1 MQQSPKLIFCPTVA
15 FIGTFC
21 YAVGM
26 KIVVILLQAL
36 GSLGFILYGMKLMS
50 EGIQKSAGGSLH
62 RILNM
67 MTGNRVLA
75 VITGFAVT
83 AIVQSSGATT
93 VMTVSFVNAGLL
105 SLTQA
110 IGVIFGANIGTTVTA
125 WIVALVGFQLKLAEI
140 AIPAFGIGFF
150 LTFFKKLRQE
160 SLGEG
165 IMGFGLLFTGLGI
178 LSSLMPDLSADHLSF
193 LSFAADGSIYS
204 IVVGFTAGF
213 LLTVILH
220 SSSAATAI
228 ILTMAYGKVIGMEFA
243 AASVLGSNVGST
255 IDAVIAAIGS
265 KLNARRTA
273 TVHVL
278 FNVCGALL
286 FLIFF
291 KPSLALLY
299 RLTPASSN
307 FADITIQLALFHSL
321 FNILNTLIALPFVS
335 YIAHFVEWLVK
346 DKGDES
352 PERYQLV
359 MPNETA
365 IKENIEAYIL
375 QAEREISMMSM
386 VVRRMFDTIRP
397 LLEDDHKGSVEAVI
411 EQLVQQ
417 EDYADQMQEEL
428 SRFLIATSRLSL
440 SVKAEHNVR
449 LMLTIVDNL
458 ENMTDHIYE
467 LGLHI
472 EKSKKKKLNIPKE
485 DMDKLLPYLG
495 VVNQF
500 IHFVHDHLNKPLAQ
514 DQLALADEMEQTI
527 DAMRSNLKKLARNR
541 LEEGANV
548 KAELLYIDMVRTIE
562 KVGDCAFTISE
573 TLSKTV

>member
-1 MQQSPKLIFCPTVA
+1 MLR
-15 FIGTFC
+15 
-21 YAVGM
+21 GM
-26 KIVVILLQAL
+26 EIVLILLQAI

-140 AIPAFGIGFF
+140 AVPAFGIGYF
-150 LTFFKKLRQE
+150 LTFFKQIHKE

-178 LSSLMPDLSADHLSF
+178 LSSLMPEISADKLSF
-193 LSFAADGSIYS
+193 LTIAADGSIHS
-204 IVVGFTAGF
+204 IVIGFIAGF
-213 LLTVILH
+213 ILTVILH
-220 SSSAATAI
+220 SSSATTAI

-273 TVHVL
+273 IVHVL
-278 FNVCGALL
+278 FNVCGALI
-286 FLIFF
+286 FLLFF
-291 KPSLALLY
+291 KPLLALLY
-299 RLTPASSN
+299 RLTPDGSG
-307 FADITIQLALFHSL
+307 FADITMRLALFHSL
-321 FNILNTLIALPFVS
+321 FNIVNTLLALPFVS
-335 YIAHFVEWLVK
+335 YIARFVEWLVK
-346 DKGDES
+346 DKGNES
-352 PERYQLV
+352 PEKYQLV
-359 MPNETA
+359 MPKETA

-375 QAEREISMMSM
+375 QAEREISMMST
-386 VVRRMFDTIRP
+386 VVRNMFDTLRP
-397 LLEDDHKGSVEAVI
+397 LLEDAYKGSVDTVI
-411 EQLVQQ
+411 AQLVKQ

-428 SRFLIATSRLSL
+428 SRYLIATSRLSL
-440 SVKAEHNVR
+440 SMRAEHNVR
-449 LMLTIVDNL
+449 LMLTIVDHL
-458 ENMTDHIYE
+458 ENMSDHIYE

-472 EKSKKKKLNIPKE
+472 DKSIKKQLKIPKE
-485 DMDKLLPYLG
+485 DMDKLLPYIG

-527 DAMRSNLKKLARNR
+527 DAMRTNLKKLARSR
-541 LEEGANV
+541 LERGADV

-562 KVGDCAFTISE
+562 KIGDCAFSISE

>member
-1 MQQSPKLIFCPTVA
+1 
-15 FIGTFC
+15 
-21 YAVGM
+21 M
-26 KIVVILLQAL
+26 KIALIVLQAI

-67 MTGNRVLA
+67 MTGNRFLA
-75 VITGFAVT
+75 VLTGFAVT

-105 SLTQA
+105 SLQQA

-125 WIVALVGFQLKLAEI
+125 WVVALVGFQLKLAEI
-140 AIPAFGIGFF
+140 AIPAFGIGYF
-150 LTFFKKLRQE
+150 LTFFKRIHKE

-178 LSSLMPDLSADHLSF
+178 LSSLLPELSADSLSF
-193 LSFAADGSIYS
+193 LAFAADSGMYS
-204 IVVGFTAGF
+204 IVVGFLAGF
-213 LLTVILH
+213 ILTVILH
-220 SSSAATAI
+220 SSSATTAI
-228 ILTMAYGKVIGMEFA
+228 ILTLAYGKVIGMDFA

-255 IDAVIAAIGS
+255 IDAVIAAAGS

-273 TVHVL
+273 MVHVL
-278 FNVCGALL
+278 FNVCGALI

-299 RLTPASSN
+299 VLTPEGSG
-307 FADITIQLALFHSL
+307 FEDITIRLALFHSL
-321 FNILNTLIALPFVS
+321 FNIINTLLALPLVS
-335 YIAHFVEWLVK
+335 YIAYFVEWLVK
-346 DKGDES
+346 DKDNEA
-352 PERYQLV
+352 PERYRLV
-359 MPNETA
+359 MPNDTAVKET
-365 IKENIEAYIL
+365 IEAYIL
-375 QAEREISMMSM
+375 QAEREISMMSTL
-386 VVRRMFDTIRP
+386 VRNMFDTIRP
-397 LLEDDHKGSVEAVI
+397 LLESTYTGSADLAI
-411 EQLVQQ
+411 AQLVRQ

-428 SRFLIATSRLSL
+428 SRYLIATSRLSL
-440 SVKAEHNVR
+440 GIKAEHNVR
-449 LMLTIVDNL
+449 LMLTIVDHL

-472 EKSKKKKLNIPKE
+472 EKNMKKKLNIPKE

-527 DAMRSNLKKLARNR
+527 DSMRSNLKRLARKR
-541 LEEGANV
+541 LEEGGNV

-562 KVGDCAFTISE
+562 KIGDCAFSISE
-573 TLSKTV
+573 TLSKTL

>member
-1 MQQSPKLIFCPTVA
+1 
-15 FIGTFC
+15 
-21 YAVGM
+21 M
-26 KIVVILLQAL
+26 KIALIVLQAI

-67 MTGNRVLA
+67 MTGNRFLA
-75 VITGFAVT
+75 VLTGFAVT

-105 SLTQA
+105 SLQQA

-125 WIVALVGFQLKLAEI
+125 WVVALVGFQLKLAEI
-140 AIPAFGIGFF
+140 AIPAFGIGYF
-150 LTFFKKLRQE
+150 LTFFKRIHKE

-178 LSSLMPDLSADHLSF
+178 LSSLLPELSADSLSF
-193 LSFAADGSIYS
+193 LAFAADSGMYS
-204 IVVGFTAGF
+204 IVVGFLAGF
-213 LLTVILH
+213 ILTVILH
-220 SSSAATAI
+220 SSSATTAI
-228 ILTMAYGKVIGMEFA
+228 ILTLKVIGMDFA

-255 IDAVIAAIGS
+255 IDAVIAAAGS

-273 TVHVL
+273 MVHVL
-278 FNVCGALL
+278 FNVCGALI

-299 RLTPASSN
+299 VLTPEGSG
-307 FADITIQLALFHSL
+307 FEDITIRLALFHSL
-321 FNILNTLIALPFVS
+321 FNIINTLLALPLVS

-346 DKGDES
+346 DKDNEA
-352 PERYQLV
+352 PERYRLV
-359 MPNETA
+359 MPNDTAVKET
-365 IKENIEAYIL
+365 IEAYIL
-375 QAEREISMMSM
+375 QAEREISMMSTL
-386 VVRRMFDTIRP
+386 VRNMFDTIRP
-397 LLEDDHKGSVEAVI
+397 LLESTYTGSADLAI
-411 EQLVQQ
+411 AQLVRQ

-428 SRFLIATSRLSL
+428 SRYLIATSRLSL
-440 SVKAEHNVR
+440 GIKAEHNVR
-449 LMLTIVDNL
+449 LMLTIVDHL

-472 EKSKKKKLNIPKE
+472 EKNMKKKLNIPKE

-527 DAMRSNLKKLARNR
+527 DSMRSNLKRLARKR
-541 LEEGANV
+541 LEEGGNV

-562 KVGDCAFTISE
+562 KIGDCAFSISE
-573 TLSKTV
+573 TLSKTL

>member
-1 MQQSPKLIFCPTVA
+1 MPFW
-15 FIGTFC
+15 
-21 YAVGM
+21 YATTM
-26 KIVVILLQAL
+26 EIVVIVLQAI
-36 GSLGFILYGMKLMS
+36 GSFGFILYGMKLMS
-50 EGIQKSAGGSLH
+50 EGIQKSAGSSLH
-62 RILNM
+62 KILNM

-75 VITGFAVT
+75 VLTGFAVT

-105 SLTQA
+105 SLSQA

-140 AIPAFGIGFF
+140 AVPAFGIGFF
-150 LTFFKKLRQE
+150 LTFFKKLHQE

-165 IMGFGLLFTGLGI
+165 IMGFGLLFSGLGI
-178 LSSLMPDLSADHLSF
+178 LSSLMPDISATNLSF
-193 LSFAADGSIYS
+193 LSFASTDGMLSIG
-204 IVVGFTAGF
+204 IGFIGGF
-213 LLTVILH
+213 LLTIILH
-220 SSSAATAI
+220 SSSATTAI
-228 ILTMAYGKVIGMEFA
+228 VLTLAYGKVIGIEFA
-243 AASVLGSNVGST
+243 AASVLGSNIGST

-273 TVHVL
+273 MVHVL

-291 KPSLALLY
+291 RPSLILLY
-299 RLTPASSN
+299 LLTPQNSGLD
-307 FADITIQLALFHSL
+307 DIPIRLALFHSL
-321 FNILNTLIALPFVS
+321 FNIINTIIALPFVAH
-335 YIAHFVEWLVK
+335 IARFVEWLVK
-346 DKGDES
+346 DKDNEA

-386 VVRRMFDTIRP
+386 VVRKMFDTIRP
-397 LLEDDHKGSVEAVI
+397 LLEEHYRGSVEAI
-411 EQLVQQ
+411 IQHLVEQ

-428 SRFLIATSRLSL
+428 SRYLIATSRLSL
-440 SVKAEHNVR
+440 SMKAAHNVR
-449 LMLTIVDNL
+449 LMLTIVDHL

-472 EKSKKKKLNIPKE
+472 EKSMKKKLAIPKE
-485 DMDKLLPYLG
+485 DMDKLLPYIG

-562 KVGDCAFTISE
+562 KIGDCAFSISE

>member
-1 MQQSPKLIFCPTVA
+1 MYDSLCQRLDQSCGQHHQTGLIKTVDIIA
-15 FIGTFC
+15 KEITFC
-21 YAVGM
+21 YAVDM
-26 KIVVILLQAL
+26 KIVVIFLQAL

-50 EGIQKSAGGSLH
+50 EGIQKSAGGS
-62 RILNM
+62 NM
-67 MTGNRVLA
+67 MTGNRILA

-150 LTFFKKLRQE
+150 LTFFKRIRQE

-178 LSSLMPDLSADHLSF
+178 LSSLMPDLSADNLSF
-193 LSFAADGSIYS
+193 LSLAADGGIYS
-204 IVVGFTAGF
+204 IAIGFIAGF

-220 SSSAATAI
+220 SSSATTAI
-228 ILTMAYGKVIGMEFA
+228 ILTMAYGKVIGIEFA

-273 TVHVL
+273 MVHVL

-299 RLTPASSN
+299 RLTPEGSRLAN
-307 FADITIQLALFHSL
+307 ITIRLALFHSL
-321 FNILNTLIALPFVS
+321 FNIINTLIALPFVS
-335 YIAHFVEWLVK
+335 YIARFVEWLVK
-346 DKGDES
+346 DKGNES

-375 QAEREISMMSM
+375 QAEREISMMST
-386 VVRRMFDTIRP
+386 VVRKMFDTIRP
-397 LLEDDHKGSVEAVI
+397 LLEDDYKGSVEAVI
-411 EQLVQQ
+411 E
-417 EDYADQMQEEL
+417 
-428 SRFLIATSRLSL
+428 RRIIPFL
-440 SVKAEHNVR
+440 NC
-449 LMLTIVDNL
+449 NL
-458 ENMTDHIYE
+458 
-467 LGLHI
+467 
-472 EKSKKKKLNIPKE
+472 P
-485 DMDKLLPYLG
+485 
-495 VVNQF
+495 
-500 IHFVHDHLNKPLAQ
+500 FVAQ
-514 DQLALADEMEQTI
+514 
-527 DAMRSNLKKLARNR
+527 R
-541 LEEGANV
+541 
-548 KAELLYIDMVRTIE
+548 
-562 KVGDCAFTISE
+562 
-573 TLSKTV
+573 